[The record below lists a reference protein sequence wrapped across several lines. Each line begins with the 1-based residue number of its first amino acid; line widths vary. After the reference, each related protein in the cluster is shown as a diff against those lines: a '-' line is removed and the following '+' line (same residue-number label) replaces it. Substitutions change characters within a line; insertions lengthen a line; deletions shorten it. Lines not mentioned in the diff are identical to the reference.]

1 MDEPIL
7 SEFSKGFTDSL
18 LNFCQAPAPEQ
29 VFVSDLERK
38 LLDRQAALLP
48 STQNKGSIRRLWKRF
63 SNSLYIR
70 KWQYAAL
77 LLLAA
82 LIIAIAAIG
91 PQRVVAQVERW
102 LGYVPGIGFMDL
114 DQARILATPV
124 SIEREGIT
132 LKIEQVVAGPDRTI
146 VVFSSQGLP
155 AETNGPLSSAVDVL
169 PKAILRLPDGSV
181 LELTRQEL
189 NYGKGKMEFPA
200 LPANVY
206 RINFEFDR
214 LPLIPPGDAPE
225 GWQVPLVLIPAT
237 GKLPA
242 ELFPKP
248 YSPIDASA
256 MVNDITV
263 RILQVVQTA
272 DETALQLQVEWDKP
286 DWEYRGVIPLLE
298 IRDNLGNVYRQMTS
312 DTQVASVSAQEVQ
325 AIASPEATEE
335 ITIRTSEDIFQ
346 FPSVSLAAREAVLR
360 LPAIDFSI
368 PNGPS
373 FTFDPGPNP
382 QLGQTWELDAQLEV
396 AGVPLNITGARLIQD
411 DQTYPGDPPLYS
423 FEFAINTPTG
433 LPREITAFYL
443 QSDLD
448 TYRGGG
454 GVTVEPGIFRDTML
468 FIQLPQQP
476 LTITIDGLNITING
490 PWEIPWQ
497 IPGSGEA
504 APQVVQFKP
513 VHVAATH
520 SGVTLLVDS
529 ALFNDKVSV
538 VELTTLGIPD
548 GSRLLQV
555 LAFDPDTFD
564 LANLSSFSNSQLYL
578 ETQQGQRIDL
588 ARDVSW
594 QPDGEA
600 VDDPGTLVFD
610 ALPPLAERMTLHV
623 PAVELFLPGKAAF
636 EIAVPD
642 GLTFHS
648 EEFSVPDLGQN
659 NVQQETNQ
667 TRWVSDPWQVDI
679 PIEIAGYRLHFTQ
692 AQVEQALNSN
702 PAYRLTLTSELL
714 NRELDGKSLST
725 LHISTLTSPDGQ
737 SESLD
742 TVNELMSVMGL
753 YYDRLLTENYDP
765 ARWNAKLIL
774 DVTDSSGLKFLP
786 GTYRIEIDGAIIW
799 AVGPWDLSWSLPGN

>member
-7 SEFSKGFTDSL
+7 TEFSKGFTDNL
-18 LNFCQAPAPEQ
+18 LYFCQAPEPEPA
-29 VFVSDLERK
+29 FVSGLERK

-48 STQNKGSIRRLWKRF
+48 SLQNVGSISKLWKRF
-63 SNSLYIR
+63 SNSIRIR

-77 LLLAA
+77 LFGVA

-91 PQRVVAQVERW
+91 PQRVLAQVERW
-102 LGYVPGIGFMDL
+102 LGYVPGIGFVDL
-114 DQARILATPV
+114 DQARILVMPV
-124 SIEREGIT
+124 SIEREGVT

-155 AETNGPLSSAVDVL
+155 ADKNAPLSSVVEVL

-181 LELTRQEL
+181 FELTRQEL
-189 NYGKGKMEFPA
+189 NYGRGKMEFPA
-200 LPANVY
+200 LPASVY
-206 RINFEFDR
+206 KINFEFDR
-214 LPLIPPGDAPE
+214 LPLVPPGAAPE
-225 GWQVPLVLIPAT
+225 GWQVPLVLLPAT

-248 YSPIDASA
+248 YSPTDASTT
-256 MVNDITV
+256 VNGVTV
-263 RILQVVQTA
+263 RILQVAQTS
-272 DETALQLQVEWDKP
+272 DETALRLQVEWDDP
-286 DWEYRGVIPLLE
+286 DWVYRGVIPFLE
-298 IRDNLGNVYRQMTS
+298 IGDDLGNVYRQMTS
-312 DTQVASVSAQEVQ
+312 DTQVASVVAQEVK
-325 AIASPEATEE
+325 AVASPAATEE
-335 ITIRTSEDIFQ
+335 ITVHNSEDTFQ
-346 FPSVSLAAREAVLR
+346 FPSFSLAAREAVLR

-373 FTFDPGPNP
+373 FTFDPGPDP
-382 QLGQTWELDAQLEV
+382 HLGHTWELNEQLEV
-396 AGVPLNITGARLIQD
+396 AGVPLNIIGARLIQD
-411 DQTYPGDPPLYS
+411 DQTYPGDPPLYC
-423 FEFAINTPTG
+423 FEFAINSPTG
-433 LPREITAFYL
+433 LSREITAFYL
-443 QSDLD
+443 QTDLD

-454 GVTVEPGIFRDTML
+454 GVTVGPGNFMDTML
-468 FIQLPQQP
+468 YTQPPQQP
-476 LTITIDGLNITING
+476 LTITVDGVYITMNG

-504 APQVVQFKP
+504 APQIYQFKP
-513 VHVAATH
+513 EYVSATH
-520 SGVTLLVDS
+520 AGVTLRLES
-529 ALFNDKVSV
+529 ALFNDKVGV
-538 VELTTLGIPD
+538 VNLTAPGLPD

-555 LAFDPDTFD
+555 LAFDPATFD

-578 ETQQGQRIDL
+578 ETMQGQRVEL

-610 ALPPLAERMTLHV
+610 ALPPLAERIILHI
-623 PAVELFLPGKAAF
+623 PAVELFLPGQAAF
-636 EIAVPD
+636 EIAVPE

-659 NVQQETNQ
+659 NVQQVTTQ
-667 TRWVSDPWQVDI
+667 TRWMSDPWEVDI
-679 PIEIAGYRLHFTQ
+679 TLEVAGYPLHFTQ

-702 PAYRLTLTSELL
+702 PAYRLTLTSEPL

-725 LHISTLTSPDGQ
+725 LHISTLTRQDGQ
-737 SESLD
+737 AKSID
-742 TVNELMSVMGL
+742 TVNELMSVNGL

-774 DVTDSSGLKFLP
+774 DVTDPTGLDILS
-786 GTYRIEIDGAIIW
+786 GTYRVEIDGAIVW
-799 AVGPWDLSWSLPGN
+799 VVGPWDLSWSLADN